1 MTLQDIIKKHPNRYV
16 VLRAL
21 ERDSDGKVVSWE
33 VLNTSSSLEEAKEL
47 QQNYKMQ
54 FVSGVVI
61 YDTSEP
67 EDEFQASIAAQF
79 FRVYYNLED

>member
-1 MTLQDIIKKHPNRYV
+1 MTLQAVIEKHPNRYV

-47 QQNYKMQ
+47 QQSYKMQ

-67 EDEFQASIAAQF
+67 EDEFQASIVAEF

>member
-1 MTLQDIIKKHPNRYV
+1 MTLQDIIKKHPNRYI
-16 VLRAL
+16 VLRVL

-54 FVSGVVI
+54 FMSGVVI

-67 EDEFQASIAAQF
+67 EDEFQASIVAQF

>member
-1 MTLQDIIKKHPNRYV
+1 MTLQDIIKKHPNRYI
-16 VLRAL
+16 VLRVL

-67 EDEFQASIAAQF
+67 EDEFQASIVAEF
-79 FRVYYNLED
+79 FRVYYNVED

>member
-1 MTLQDIIKKHPNRYV
+1 MTLQTVIEKHKNRYV

-47 QQNYKMQ
+47 QQSYKMQ

-67 EDEFQASIAAQF
+67 EDEFQASIVAEF

>member
-16 VLRAL
+16 VLRVL

-54 FVSGVVI
+54 FMSGVVI

-67 EDEFQASIAAQF
+67 EDEFQASIVAEF